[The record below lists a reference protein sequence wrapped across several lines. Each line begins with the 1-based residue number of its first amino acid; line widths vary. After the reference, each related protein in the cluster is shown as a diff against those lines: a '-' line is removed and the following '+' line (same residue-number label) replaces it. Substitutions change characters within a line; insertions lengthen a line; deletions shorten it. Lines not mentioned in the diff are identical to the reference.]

1 MRFCCLLAL
10 LLVYKTTKPQSVSTL
25 MGARSA
31 GIGYASSTLSDEWP
45 LLNNPAGLS
54 KIEYKTCGFAYA
66 LNPSLPGAD
75 RLAAVIN
82 VPVKLG
88 VIGAGVFKF
97 GDELYSEQIISAGYA
112 NQLGLASLGV
122 KINYIQYRA
131 DAFGTKSV
139 VSINFGGIAE
149 ITPLISIG
157 AYIININQP
166 KLASVD
172 EERLPVKLVSGV
184 QFNPSDELLLVLE
197 IEKDISYDPTIKSG
211 IEYVI
216 HQKIKVRTGFNL
228 GPNSIHG
235 GVGYYSS
242 KLNVDYALLYNPA
255 IKTQFQVSAGYKLGK
270 SKKRE

>member
-1 MRFCCLLAL
+1 MRFVCILIL

-31 GIGYASSTLSDEWP
+31 AMGYASATISDEWS
-45 LLNNPAGLS
+45 LLNNTAGLS
-54 KIEYKTCGFAYA
+54 QLTRSTCAFAYA

-75 RLAAVIN
+75 RLAAAVNLPI
-82 VPVKLG
+82 KLG
-88 VIGAGVFKF
+88 VFGAGVFKF

-131 DAFGTKSV
+131 DGLGTQSV

-149 ITPLISIG
+149 ITPLISVG
-157 AYIININQP
+157 AYIVNINQP
-166 KLASVD
+166 KLSSVD
-172 EERLPVKLVSGV
+172 EERLPVKLVSGI

-197 IEKDISYDPTIKSG
+197 IEKDINYDPTIKSG

-235 GVGYYSS
+235 GIGYNTPR
-242 KLNVDYALLYNPA
+242 LNVDYALHYNPA
-255 IKTQFQVSAGYKLGK
+255 VKTQFQISAGYKLGK
-270 SKKRE
+270 RKQKE

>member
-1 MRFCCLLAL
+1 
-10 LLVYKTTKPQSVSTL
+10 

-31 GIGYASSTLSDEWP
+31 AMGYASATISDDWS
-45 LLNNPAGLS
+45 LLNNTAGLTKLTQS
-54 KIEYKTCGFAYA
+54 TCGFAYA

-75 RLAAVIN
+75 RLAAAVNLPI
-82 VPVKLG
+82 KLG
-88 VIGAGVFKF
+88 VFGAGVFKF

-131 DAFGTKSV
+131 DGLGTQSV

-149 ITPLISIG
+149 ITPLISVG
-157 AYIININQP
+157 AYIVNINQP
-166 KLASVD
+166 KLSSVD
-172 EERLPVKLVSGV
+172 EERLPVKLVSGI

-197 IEKDISYDPTIKSG
+197 IEKDINYDPTIKSG
-211 IEYVI
+211 IEYII

-235 GVGYYSS
+235 GIGYYTSR
-242 KLNVDYALLYNPA
+242 LNVDYALHYNPS
-255 IKTQFQVSAGYKLGK
+255 IKTQFQISSGYKFGK
-270 SKKRE
+270 RKQKE